1 MASLSN
7 AAAYVVAF
15 GIQTLLVFAGNSRF
29 FGLLK
34 EGSGWRTNVE
44 MSVLYTSFVTPA
56 NWAFAI
62 WGVIYTWELA
72 AVCVLALS
80 ELDVI
85 SNAVGGSPETIL
97 WYWVLMNAFQATW
110 SILFARGQ
118 LLLSAFALALIA
130 ASLVDLGF
138 EATAGSSW
146 LGYLTVCC
154 AVWLH
159 AGWTTAAA
167 LVNVNLALVGRSAS
181 APTQLAAAFATC
193 HGALTAALVVLS
205 SAGPGSLPYSAAI
218 VWALAAIHH
227 KLANPDATS
236 TANNPAIAE
245 VGEPARVALEYTASF
260 CSSAVLCT
268 IFCVLVW
275 TGAFTY
281 GAI

>member
-85 SNAVGGSPETIL
+85 SNPVGGSPETVL

-118 LLLSAFALALIA
+118 LLLSAFALAGIA

-154 AVWLH
+154 SVRLQVDTSSRGLLHALLRVRTFCALTHRRHRAACPMAEHHCACAVYAHRVAPQVWL
-159 AGWTTAAA
+159 
-167 LVNVNLALVGRSAS
+167 
-181 APTQLAAAFATC
+181 
-193 HGALTAALVVLS
+193 LT
-205 SAGPGSLPYSAAI
+205 
-218 VWALAAIHH
+218 
-227 KLANPDATS
+227 
-236 TANNPAIAE
+236 
-245 VGEPARVALEYTASF
+245 
-260 CSSAVLCT
+260 
-268 IFCVLVW
+268 
-275 TGAFTY
+275 
-281 GAI
+281 